1 MAAEFIITINRQY
14 GSHGREIG
22 RALANE
28 LGVKYYDRELIT
40 LASKESGFAQSIFE
54 KADEKPSNSLMY
66 SIVMGS
72 FATKGWFY
80 QNDDIFSNDKLFAIQ
95 ADVIRKVASDPCVI
109 VGRCADF
116 LLRNEPGL
124 ITVFTHAPIEY
135 RIRNA
140 RKEHPGASDKDLE
153 SMIRRMDKSRANYYN
168 YYTNREWANLSNY
181 HLAFDTSFTGV
192 DGAVKL
198 IRNMKEIRERKQAK

>member
-1 MAAEFIITINRQY
+1 MAAKFIVTINRQY

-22 RALANE
+22 RALADE

-40 LASKESGFAQSIFE
+40 LASNASGFAQSFFE
-54 KADEKPSNSLMY
+54 NADEKPSNSLMY
-66 SIVMGS
+66 SLVMGS

-80 QNDDIFSNDKLFAIQ
+80 QNNDLFSNDKLFAIK
-95 ADVIRKVASDPCVI
+95 AEIIRKVASESCVI

-116 LLRNEPGL
+116 LLRDEPGL

-135 RIRNA
+135 RIKNV
-140 RKEHPGASDKDLE
+140 RKEHPEASDKDLE
-153 SMIRRMDKSRANYYN
+153 SMIRRMDKNRANYYN
-168 YYTNREWANLSNY
+168 YYTSREWANLANY
-181 HLAFDTSFTGV
+181 HLVIDTSFTGV

-198 IRNMKEIRERKQAK
+198 ILKLKELKERKS